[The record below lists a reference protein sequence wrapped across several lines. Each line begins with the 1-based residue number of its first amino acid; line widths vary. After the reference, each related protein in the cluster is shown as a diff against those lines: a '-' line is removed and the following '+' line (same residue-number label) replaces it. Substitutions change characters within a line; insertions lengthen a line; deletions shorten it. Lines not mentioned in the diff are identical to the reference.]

1 MTQRS
6 GVNARDGAESA
17 VRVRADANLQTRL
30 IAGKH
35 VLPVV
40 DEQKRSD
47 AFGLRTGKRLFN
59 PVAAHVHALGLD
71 DALKSV
77 FHVCERT
84 RILGIFTEK
93 IKRKTD

>member
-6 GVNARDGAESA
+6 GVNACDGTEAA
-17 VRVRADANLQTRL
+17 VGVRANSYLQARL
-30 IAGKH
+30 IARKH
-35 VLPVV
+35 ILPVM
-40 DEQKRSD
+40 DEQKRPD
-47 AFGLRTGKRLFN
+47 ALGLRTGQRLFN
-59 PVAAHVHALGLD
+59 PVAPHVDALGLD

-77 FHVCERT
+77 VHVCGRT